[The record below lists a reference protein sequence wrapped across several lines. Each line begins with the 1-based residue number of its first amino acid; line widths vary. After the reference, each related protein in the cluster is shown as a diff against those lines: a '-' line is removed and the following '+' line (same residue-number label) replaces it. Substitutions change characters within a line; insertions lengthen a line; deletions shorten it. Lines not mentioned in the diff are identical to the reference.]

1 MGRSRRGMKG
11 LWIIGALLAVVVAA
25 AWFIGSRTDG
35 DGRAPSAAAEDATGQ
50 IHRNVTGRIVRLSP
64 NEGTMTVDHDAIEG
78 FMPAMVMDLPLA
90 DPREVGRFSAG
101 DEVIFDLVQIGGE
114 YRAVMLREGNDA
126 GGLAGAGDDHE
137 PIASLGP
144 GDLVPDLELYDP
156 SGERFHLREMEPRH
170 RVITFF
176 YVRCPLQDYCPTQSL
191 RLSQLQR
198 QMAESPTEVHLVSL
212 TLDAEHDRPEV
223 LADYAN
229 RFQADS
235 ERWTLAGA
243 DDAEAVRDFA
253 HRAGGRIT
261 RHEAQGQID
270 HALIGLRVDGDRIVD
285 VVYGLDAIESMVMTM

>member
-1 MGRSRRGMKG
+1 MGRSRRTKY
-11 LWIIGALLAVVVAA
+11 LWLAGPVIAIVTVAWLIA
-25 AWFIGSRTDG
+25 SATGGEEPQPS
-35 DGRAPSAAAEDATGQ
+35 SAAADATGR
-50 IHRNVTGRIVRLSP
+50 IHRNVTGRIVGISP
-64 NEGTMTVDHDAIEG
+64 DARTMTVDHDPIDS

-90 DPREVGRFSAG
+90 DPREVGRFSAD
-101 DEVIFDLVQIGGE
+101 DEIVFDLVQIGGE
-114 YRAVMLREGNDA
+114 YRAVMLREADGA
-126 GGLAGAGDDHE
+126 GGLAGTGDDHE

-144 GDLVPDLELYDP
+144 GDFVPDLELYDA

-223 LADYAN
+223 LSEYAS
-229 RFQADS
+229 RFQADP

-243 DDAEAVRDFA
+243 DDAEAIRDFA
-253 HRAGGRIT
+253 HRTGARIT
-261 RHEAQGQID
+261 RHEAEGQID
-270 HALIGLRVDGDRIVD
+270 HALVGVRVDEDRIVD

>member
-1 MGRSRRGMKG
+1 
-11 LWIIGALLAVVVAA
+11 
-25 AWFIGSRTDG
+25 
-35 DGRAPSAAAEDATGQ
+35 
-50 IHRNVTGRIVRLSP
+50 
-64 NEGTMTVDHDAIEG
+64 MTVDHEPIDG

-114 YRAVMLREGNDA
+114 YRAVMLREGNGA
-126 GGLAGAGDDHE
+126 GGLAVAQDDHA
-137 PIASLGP
+137 PVASLGP